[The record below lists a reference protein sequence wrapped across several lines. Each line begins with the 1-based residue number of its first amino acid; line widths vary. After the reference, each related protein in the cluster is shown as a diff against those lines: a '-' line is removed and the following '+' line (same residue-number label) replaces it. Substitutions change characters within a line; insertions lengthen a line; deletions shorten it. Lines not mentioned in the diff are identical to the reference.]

1 MSQPPGEF
9 HQLIASEVR
18 DLVRTYRIQRQGGEV
33 SEAVVGQLASRATHL
48 VLSTLAQF
56 TTAAERGKLLPALVR
71 ALLATF
77 LEELVA
83 EERRAAETR

>member
-1 MSQPPGEF
+1 MSQQPGEF
-9 HQLIASEVR
+9 HELIACEVR
-18 DLVRTYRIQRQGGEV
+18 DLLRTYRIQRQGGEV
-33 SEAVVGQLASRATHL
+33 SDAVVGQLASRATHL
-48 VLSTLAQF
+48 VMAMLTQF